1 MVKAALV
8 GGYLEWCRPVWR
20 TADMRYGWPLD
31 YIMPLCTCREDKD
44 CDPGHPPDIYRRLR
58 EYRPDFIVTVGWRHL
73 VPRDI
78 LDSTPLGVVGFH
90 SARLPEYPG
99 RAPVPWAILRGD
111 EFTANTM
118 LFLTDEPDAGD
129 IIDQR
134 TIPVT
139 TASEMNRRMGE
150 TAAEMLR
157 QHLPALLA
165 GTAPRKPQD
174 RTKRGPLTTA
184 DGWQRLPEALR

>member
-1 MVKAALV
+1 MVKVRFLM
-8 GGYLEWCRPVWR
+8 GGMSWVPKVPFAVSRCLCDDTFQCDFVWFDAYCEVR
-20 TADMRYGWPLD
+20 D
-31 YIMPLCTCREDKD
+31 YK
-44 CDPGHPPDIYRRLR
+44 PDL
-58 EYRPDFIVTVGWRHL
+58 IVTVGWRHM
-73 VPRDI
+73 VPADI
-78 LDSTPLGVVGFH
+78 IARTPLGVVGFH

-111 EFTANTM
+111 ATTDNTM

-129 IIDQR
+129 IIDRR

-165 GTAPRKPQD
+165 GTAPRQPQD
-174 RTKRGPLTTA
+174 RSKRGPLTTA
-184 DGWQRLPEALR
+184 DGWAKLPEALR

>member
-1 MVKAALV
+1 MVTWKLV
-8 GGYLEWCRPVWR
+8 TGTRWAFVNVDAPGAISCACTDRFECRGKGDNV
-20 TADMRYGWPLD
+20 YGIL
-31 YIMPLCTCREDKD
+31 
-44 CDPGHPPDIYRRLR
+44 RRR
-58 EYRPDFIVTVGWRHL
+58 RPDLIVTVGWRHL

-78 LDSTPLGVVGFH
+78 LEATPLGVVGFH
-90 SARLPEYPG
+90 SARLPEHPG

-129 IIDQR
+129 IIDHR

-165 GTAPRKPQD
+165 GTAPRRPQD
-174 RTKRGPLTTA
+174 RSKRGPLTTA

>member
-1 MVKAALV
+1 MALKWTVLSGPEWTDPV
-8 GGYLEWCRPVWR
+8 GDVDLAGRPRVSH
-20 TADMRYGWPLD
+20 GWAP
-31 YIMPLCTCREDKD
+31 CD
-44 CDPGHPPDIYRRLR
+44 CDDISQYDSFAAIYNRVRRT
-58 EYRPDFIVTVGWRHL
+58 RPRLLVTVGWRHL
-73 VPRDI
+73 VPKYS
-78 LDSTPLGVVGFH
+78 LDNTPLGVVGFH

-111 EFTANTM
+111 ATTENTM
-118 LFLTDEPDAGD
+118 LYLTEEPDAGD
-129 IIDQR
+129 IIDRR

-165 GTAPRKPQD
+165 GNAPRMPQD
-174 RTKRGPLTTA
+174 RSRRGPLTTA
-184 DGWQRLPEALR
+184 DGWALLPDDRR

>member
-1 MVKAALV
+1 MVKALLLLGCEWSAPALGEWPRKYDWDACRCTNTRQCGDSEGV
-8 GGYLEWCRPVWR
+8 YTDARTGYDL
-20 TADMRYGWPLD
+20 
-31 YIMPLCTCREDKD
+31 I
-44 CDPGHPPDIYRRLR
+44 I
-58 EYRPDFIVTVGWRHL
+58 TVGWRHL
-73 VPRDI
+73 VPKDI
-78 LDSTPLGVVGFH
+78 LDATPLGVVGFH

-111 EFTANTM
+111 ATTDNTM

-129 IIDQR
+129 IIDRR

-165 GTAPRKPQD
+165 GTAPRTPQD
-174 RTKRGPLTTA
+174 RSRRGPLTTA
-184 DGWQRLPEALR
+184 DGWQRLREDQR

>member
-1 MVKAALV
+1 MVKALLLTGVDWALPV
-8 GGYLEWCRPVWR
+8 ANDWPYESDCCACADKTDCRVIWLEVYNEAR
-20 TADMRYGWPLD
+20 G
-31 YIMPLCTCREDKD
+31 
-44 CDPGHPPDIYRRLR
+44 
-58 EYRPDFIVTVGWRHL
+58 YRPDLIVTVGWRHL

-78 LDSTPLGVVGFH
+78 LEATPLGVVGFH

-111 EFTANTM
+111 ETTANTM

-129 IIDQR
+129 IIDSR

-157 QHLPALLA
+157 QHLPALLT
-165 GTAPRKPQD
+165 GTAPRTPQD
-174 RTKRGPLTTA
+174 RSRRGPLTTA

>member
-1 MVKAALV
+1 MVRALLLV
-8 GGYLEWCRPVWR
+8 GTTWARPALDLLEFEP
-20 TADMRYGWPLD
+20 GWDWDACECSDRRQCDGPFGV
-31 YIMPLCTCREDKD
+31 YEDARKD
-44 CDPGHPPDIYRRLR
+44 HPDL
-58 EYRPDFIVTVGWRHL
+58 IVTVGWRHL

-78 LDSTPLGVVGFH
+78 LEATPLGVVGFH

-111 EFTANTM
+111 ETTANTM

-129 IIDQR
+129 IIDSR

-139 TASEMNRRMGE
+139 TASEMNLRMGK
-150 TAAEMLR
+150 TAADMLR
-157 QHLPALLA
+157 QHLPALLT
-165 GTAPRKPQD
+165 GTAPRTPQD
-174 RTKRGPLTTA
+174 RSRRGPLTTA

>member
-1 MVKAALV
+1 MVRTLLLTGTDWADTV
-8 GGYLEWCRPVWR
+8 GNDWDHAWSS
-20 TADMRYGWPLD
+20 
-31 YIMPLCTCREDKD
+31 CTCSDVRQ
-44 CDPGHPPDIYRRLR
+44 CPGY
-58 EYRPDFIVTVGWRHL
+58 EYPNPGFDLIVTVGWRHM
-73 VPRDI
+73 VPKVL

-111 EFTANTM
+111 TVTHNTM

-129 IIDQR
+129 IIDFR
-134 TIPVT
+134 EVPVT

-157 QHLPALLA
+157 QHLPALLVGRA
-165 GTAPRKPQD
+165 TRTPQD
-174 RTKRGPLTTA
+174 RSRRGPLTTA
-184 DGWQRLPEALR
+184 DGWRLLPEDRR

>member
-1 MVKAALV
+1 MVKALLLTGTDWSGQAA
-8 GGYLEWCRPVWR
+8 W
-20 TADMRYGWPLD
+20 DWPLEFEFD
-31 YIMPLCTCREDKD
+31 NCACSDTKECRLIWRDVY
-44 CDPGHPPDIYRRLR
+44 GDIRQS
-58 EYRPDFIVTVGWRHL
+58 RPDLIVTVGWRHL

-78 LDSTPLGVVGFH
+78 LEATPLGVVGFH

-129 IIDQR
+129 IIDSR

-174 RTKRGPLTTA
+174 RSRRGPMTTA

>member
-1 MVKAALV
+1 MVRALLLTGTDWAHEAFAGFPIDHRSCRCDDQWQC
-8 GGYLEWCRPVWR
+8 GGFDY
-20 TADMRYGWPLD
+20 PLGYD
-31 YIMPLCTCREDKD
+31 VLI
-44 CDPGHPPDIYRRLR
+44 
-58 EYRPDFIVTVGWRHL
+58 TVGWRHL
-73 VPRDI
+73 VPSYVMEDHDAVI
-78 LDSTPLGVVGFH
+78 GFH

-111 EFTANTM
+111 AVTHNTM

-129 IIDQR
+129 IIDFR
-134 TIPVT
+134 EVPVT

-165 GTAPRKPQD
+165 GTAPRTPQD
-174 RTKRGPLTTA
+174 RTRRGPLTRA
-184 DGWQRLPEALR
+184 NGWQLLPEDRR

>member
-1 MVKAALV
+1 MVRCAVLTGQMAWLGPVDKMV
-8 GGYLEWCRPVWR
+8 RPDGYVTC
-20 TADMRYGWPLD
+20 D
-31 YIMPLCTCREDKD
+31 CTEGFD
-44 CDPGHPPDIYRRLR
+44 CDWPADAYPGGKRSWYRSVDL
-58 EYRPDFIVTVGWRHL
+58 IVTVGWRHL

-78 LDSTPLGVVGFH
+78 LEATPLGVVGFH

-129 IIDQR
+129 IIDSR
-134 TIPVT
+134 IIPVT

-157 QHLPALLA
+157 QHLPALLT
-165 GTAPRKPQD
+165 GTAPRTPQD

>member
-1 MVKAALV
+1 MDVKALLLLGCTWSFPALGEWPRKREWDACGCTNERQCAGAEGV
-8 GGYLEWCRPVWR
+8 YTDARTGYDL
-20 TADMRYGWPLD
+20 
-31 YIMPLCTCREDKD
+31 
-44 CDPGHPPDIYRRLR
+44 
-58 EYRPDFIVTVGWRHL
+58 IVTVGWRHL
-73 VPRDI
+73 VPKDI

-111 EFTANTM
+111 TVTHNTM
-118 LFLTDEPDAGD
+118 LYLTDEPDAGD
-129 IIDQR
+129 IIDFR
-134 TIPVT
+134 EVPVT

-165 GTAPRKPQD
+165 GTAPRHPQD
-174 RTKRGPLTTA
+174 RTRRGPLTTA
-184 DGWQRLPEALR
+184 DGWKRLPEALR

>member
-1 MVKAALV
+1 MVTFRLLL
-8 GGYLEWCRPVWR
+8 GGMSWV
-20 TADMRYGWPLD
+20 
-31 YIMPLCTCREDKD
+31 
-44 CDPGHPPDIYRRLR
+44 
-58 EYRPDFIVTVGWRHL
+58 PDFPFAVSRCLCDDAWQCDFAYHDAYMEVRDYKPDLIVTVGWRHL
-73 VPRDI
+73 VPQDI
-78 LDSTPLGVVGFH
+78 LDATPLGVVGFH
-90 SARLPEYPG
+90 SAPLPEYPG

-118 LFLTDEPDAGD
+118 LFLTSEPDAGD
-129 IIDQR
+129 IIDSR

-150 TAAEMLR
+150 TAGEMLR

-174 RTKRGPLTTA
+174 RSRRGPLTTA
-184 DGWQRLPEALR
+184 DGWQRLPEHLR